1 MEKNS
6 YAYVLDLRKFV
17 EVQTHLR
24 HCLKILST
32 PVYKINSSFAIKD
45 YICPKLRKLRRIVEN
60 NRQGWNTFFLVYLS
74 DMKHRKNTKNPSPDL
89 IQG

>member
-1 MEKNS
+1 M
-6 YAYVLDLRKFV
+6 
-17 EVQTHLR
+17 
-24 HCLKILST
+24 HCLKIPST

-60 NRQGWNTFFLVYLS
+60 NRQGRNTFFLVYLR
-74 DMKHRKNTKNPSPDL
+74 DREHRKNTKNPSREL